1 MEFSQF
7 SFSWDTNFL
16 NFQLNYITVRIKPVT
31 GTQVVYTCIVLRVF
45 PAL

>member
-7 SFSWDTNFL
+7 LFSWDTNFL
-16 NFQLNYITVRIKPVT
+16 NFQLNYFTVGMKTVSSI
-31 GTQVVYTCIVLRVF
+31 QVVSTCIVLRAF